1 MAMKYFRGRQRANT
15 GGDTISEPTLT
26 HTDALPRSDLQPLGQ
41 VSGNVTEPRRS
52 NTFDSHSRR
61 QPEEWRAPPAFD
73 FQISPAAE
81 QPPSPQTHRRCGSDD
96 QTMMIGIALGSPTL
110 QRNQQPAQPFQF
122 PLDDPM
128 VDVHDAEA
136 EKSKPKPS
144 KWKKIGGLFK
154 LKNLPPPPNEPFYQ
168 LDQPATSHRDRIT
181 PPASHET
188 SNAPQPWDNVPPP
201 SNKVEDGDAK
211 PVKRKASKNAA
222 KHSES
227 PKHSKKLVR
236 EAEEI
241 QRPSTSAATDPASSE
256 SPSLV
261 APYLSV
267 DIPDVHMERY
277 SVMFGNLLGKSPPS
291 TLLARRSKVLDKLK
305 TYDEEEDPEQAQMP
319 LPRRATSPAPT
330 RSPRLTLFPAP
341 PGSKPSKLL
350 APYNPNFPR
359 PQVPLQRANTA
370 PPSPRRVGNEDSAP
384 VKEVTAQSGT
394 PATSSST
401 RSQWASEGSSFLSTA
416 SSSSKSS
423 ASSNEDD
430 TVVLQIKKI
439 DTSTHEP
446 VWEILNP
453 EVKVEPASS
462 KSKLP
467 RKKTQ
472 KTQSEKSIS
481 ATTEKSPKPSR
492 KRTEAAES
500 RAPAPAPTHADKP
513 EARLLHPFVDQWMPP
528 PPPPPQRKPPP
539 TPATPPS
546 ATTPQPN
553 PTTITASPS
562 IAPLTIPR
570 SRSRSE
576 SRSHSPPRIRINA
589 QPEDDANANANAV
602 EVSVARSVSV
612 SKRPKQVIVPISAMR
627 TDSLRS
633 SSEKFGLKRTG
644 TPTLISV
651 PRGHKHEKSQE
662 VPIEIA

>member
-1 MAMKYFRGRQRANT
+1 MAMKYFKGRQRANT
-15 GGDTISEPTLT
+15 GGDTISRPTLT

-52 NTFDSHSRR
+52 NTFDSHSRQ

-81 QPPSPQTHRRCGSDD
+81 RPPSPETHSRSGSDE

-110 QRNQQPAQPFQF
+110 QRNPQPAQPFPF
-122 PLDDPM
+122 PLEDPM
-128 VDVHDAEA
+128 VDVHDADA

-154 LKNLPPPPNEPFYQ
+154 SKNLPPPPNEPFYQ
-168 LDQPATSHRDRIT
+168 LDQPAASHRDRIT

-188 SNAPQPWDNVPPP
+188 SHAPPPWDNVPPQ
-201 SNKVEDGDAK
+201 SSKVEDDDAK
-211 PVKRKASKNAA
+211 LAKRKMSKKAA

-227 PKHSKKLVR
+227 PKHRKKPVR
-236 EAEEI
+236 EAEDI
-241 QRPSTSAATDPASSE
+241 QRPSTSAADDPASSE

-267 DIPDVHMERY
+267 DIPDVQMERY
-277 SVMFGNLLGKSPPS
+277 SVMFGSLLGKPPSS

-319 LPRRATSPAPT
+319 LPRRATSPVPT
-330 RSPRLTLFPAP
+330 RSPKLTLFPAP
-341 PGSKPSKLL
+341 PGAKPSKLL

-359 PQVPLQRANTA
+359 PQMPLQRANTA

-394 PATSSST
+394 PATSSSA

-423 ASSNEDD
+423 TSSNEDD
-430 TVVLQIKKI
+430 TVVLQIKRI

-453 EVKVEPASS
+453 EAKVEPASS

-467 RKKTQ
+467 RKKLQ
-472 KTQSEKSIS
+472 KTQSEEAIA

-492 KRTEAAES
+492 KRTEAAEP
-500 RAPAPAPTHADKP
+500 RAPVPAHAVKP
-513 EARLLHPFVDQWMPP
+513 EARLLQPFVDQWMPDPP

-539 TPATPPS
+539 TPAPPPS

-553 PTTITASPS
+553 PTITASPS
-562 IAPLTIPR
+562 AAPLTIPR
-570 SRSRSE
+570 SRSRSASK
-576 SRSHSPPRIRINA
+576 SRSPPRIHINA
-589 QPEDDANANANAV
+589 HPEDDTNPV

-644 TPTLISV
+644 TPTLISP